1 VFRGVAP
8 SHFVPDPP
16 AAEPLRGGRDLS
28 RHPLDGA
35 AVASAYWRLR
45 ALGSGASAIVKDFTY
60 SPARERAMGTQGRDA
75 DVVFLSAARTAM
87 GTFGGTLRDFSAT
100 DLGVHAAKGALEQA
114 GIEPDA
120 VGHVIFGNALQTSAD
135 AIYLARHVGLRAGL
149 PQTVPAITLNR
160 LCGSGFQAIVTGA
173 MEIMLGECEVAL
185 CGGAES
191 MSQAPHVIRG
201 ARWGDQR
208 LGPSGKFYEDMLWEA
223 LTDTFAG
230 CSMAM
235 TAENLADRYG
245 ITREAVDEYA
255 LRSQRLAGQAAQ
267 EGRFEKEIVPITIRS
282 RKGEQQFTRDEHMR
296 PDTTPEVL
304 AKLKPYFKEGGTVTA
319 GNASGIGDGAAAVL
333 IASAAWAERNGAR
346 PIGRLVSWGLAAVE
360 PKYMGIGPAPASRA
374 ALEKAGIGLDPM
386 DLIEVNEAFG
396 SQYCAVEKEL
406 ELDREK
412 VNVSGGAIAVSH
424 PLGASGA
431 RITVHLLHELRRRGL
446 RYGLGTACIGGGQGI
461 AVVVEAFPER

>member
-1 VFRGVAP
+1 MDYLY
-8 SHFVPDPP
+8 SSQ
-16 AAEPLRGGRDLS
+16 DL
-28 RHPLDGA
+28 L
-35 AVASAYWRLR
+35 
-45 ALGSGASAIVKDFTY
+45 
-60 SPARERAMGTQGRDA
+60 MGTQGKDT
-75 DVVFLSAARTAM
+75 DVVFLSAARTGF
-87 GTFGGTLRDFSAT
+87 GTFGGTLKDFSAT
-100 DLGVHAAKGALEQA
+100 DLGVHAARGALERA
-114 GIEPDA
+114 GIDNDA

-149 PQTVPAITLNR
+149 PETVPAITINR
-160 LCGSGFQAIVTGA
+160 LCGSGFQSIITGA
-173 MEIMLGECEVAL
+173 MEILLGEVEVTL

-208 LGPSGKFYEDMLWEA
+208 LGPSGKFYEDLLWEA

-245 ITREAVDEYA
+245 ITREEVDEYA
-255 LRSQRLAGQAAQ
+255 LRSQQLAGQAWD
-267 EGRFEKEIVPITIRS
+267 EGRFEQEIVPVPIKS
-282 RKGEQQFTRDEHMR
+282 RKGEVQFTRDEHMR
-296 PDTTPEVL
+296 PEATLEGL
-304 AKLKPYFKEGGTVTA
+304 AKLRPYFKEGGTVTA
-319 GNASGIGDGAAAVL
+319 GNASGIGDGAAAVVL
-333 IASAAWAERNGAR
+333 ASARWAESHGVQ

-374 ALEKAGIGLDPM
+374 ALERAEMGIDRM

-412 VNVSGGAIAVSH
+412 VNVSGGAIAISH

-461 AVVVEAFPER
+461 AVVVEAFPAR